1 MIIQKGEENIVEK
14 MMSELQDFTA
24 KTPFQPLFLNYSN
37 QTRDRQTTKREGWV
51 GYSYEGNG
59 KKRKERRTSFEVT
72 ERSRREVE

>member
-37 QTRDRQTTKREGWV
+37 QTRDRQPKRRGGWLRR
-51 GYSYEGNG
+51 E
-59 KKRKERRTSFEVT
+59 RKEK
-72 ERSRREVE
+72 ERKEDKF

>member
-51 GYSYEGNG
+51 GKILTTAAHHENLS
-59 KKRKERRTSFEVT
+59 RKENGYDLCTN
-72 ERSRREVE
+72 